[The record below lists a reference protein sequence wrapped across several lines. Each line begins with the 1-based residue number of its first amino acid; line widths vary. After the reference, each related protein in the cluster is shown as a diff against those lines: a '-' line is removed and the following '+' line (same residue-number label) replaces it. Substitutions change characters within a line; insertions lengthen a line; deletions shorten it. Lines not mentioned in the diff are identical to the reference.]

1 MAENQNP
8 SRKESPLNPQSFVQ
22 ASRSGAILLA
32 ALLLSA
38 HVVAKSQAA
47 PTSQW
52 VYAGPAGKLVYRQLK
67 TGDKIADFSY
77 AGYGGGGVALPIFPV
92 RKTVTPSGKDDTSAI
107 QAAIDE
113 VSKLPLVD
121 GVRGAVLLEK
131 GRFHCSATLRLTKDG
146 VVLRGSGTGEGDT
159 VMEMTGD
166 PHLAISVGGKSV
178 VKAVGTPTPVSDVYV
193 PSGSQSLRVNDASGF
208 RAGDRVEII
217 RPVTSEWLHLM
228 GMDALVRNGKKET
241 WVSGDLKAERTI
253 ASVSGD
259 KLTFDV
265 PLTDSYDSRYLGAE
279 GASVVKVEDS
289 GQIVNVGVEDFR
301 LVAPARKV
309 SLSDKPFNGLQMNG
323 TVDGWVR
330 NLRIVDT
337 TEAVGLGRDA
347 RRVTVE
353 GVDVAQSIPIAGA
366 AKPADFSI
374 NGTQILVD
382 RCSATGD
389 SVFYIAVGPG
399 MQGPN
404 VVLNCVFH
412 GNGHV
417 QPHQRW
423 STGILI
429 DSCQVPEGGI
439 DLMNRGE
446 MGSGHGWTMGSGVAW
461 NNVAKSYIIQMPPGS
476 VNWAIG
482 NRGDQQLGRMQTYN
496 PGPELPM
503 LPQGIVESQG
513 TPVSPASLYL
523 AQLRDRLGA
532 QAVRKIG
539 YAVAK

>member
-1 MAENQNP
+1 VQP
-8 SRKESPLNPQSFVQ
+8 SRSATV
-22 ASRSGAILLA
+22 LLA
-32 ALLLSA
+32 SLLLSA
-38 HVVAKSQAA
+38 HAVAQKQAA

-52 VYAGPAGKLVYRQLK
+52 IYPGSSGKLIYRQLK
-67 TGDKIADFSY
+67 TGDRIADFSY
-77 AGYGGGGVALPIFPV
+77 AGYGGGGVSLPTFPI
-92 RKTVTPSGKDDTSAI
+92 RKTVTSSGQDDTSAI
-107 QAAIDE
+107 QAEIDE
-113 VSKLPLVD
+113 VSKRPFVA

-131 GRFHCSATLRLTKDG
+131 GRYHCSATLRLTG
-146 VVLRGSGTGEGDT
+146 SGIVLRGSGTGEADT
-159 VMEMTGD
+159 VIEMTGD
-166 PHLAISVGGKSV
+166 PHLAISVGAKSV
-178 VKAVGTPTPVSDVYV
+178 VKAVGTPTPVSDAYI
-193 PSGSQSLRVNDASGF
+193 PSGSQSLSVKDASSF
-208 RAGDRVEII
+208 AVGDRVEII

-241 WVSGDLKAERTI
+241 WVSGDLKTERTI
-253 ASVSGD
+253 ASIAGNQ
-259 KLTFDV
+259 LTFDV
-265 PLTDSYDSRYLGAE
+265 PLTDSYDAKYLGAE
-279 GASVVKVEDS
+279 GASVVKVEDND
-289 GQIVNVGVEDFR
+289 QIINVGVENFR

-309 SLSDKPFNGLQMNG
+309 SLSDKSFNGLQVNG

-330 NLRIVDT
+330 DLRIVDT
-337 TEAVGLGRDA
+337 TEAVGVGRDA

-353 GVDVAQSIPIAGA
+353 GVDVAQSIPIMGA

-389 SVFYIAVGPG
+389 NVFYIAVGPG

-446 MGSGHGWTMGSGVAW
+446 MGSGHGWTMGWGVAW
-461 NNVAKSYIIQMPPGS
+461 NNVARSYVIQMPPGS
-476 VNWAIG
+476 ANWAIG

-513 TPVSPASLYL
+513 IPVSPASLYL
-523 AQLRDRLGA
+523 AQLRDRLGP
-532 QAVRKIG
+532 QAVRNIG
-539 YAVAK
+539 YDATK